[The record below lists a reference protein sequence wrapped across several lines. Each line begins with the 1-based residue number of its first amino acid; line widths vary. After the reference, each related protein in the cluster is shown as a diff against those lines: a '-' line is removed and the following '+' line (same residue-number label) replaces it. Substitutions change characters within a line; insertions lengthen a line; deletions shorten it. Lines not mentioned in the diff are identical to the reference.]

1 MHRPSPR
8 LRILTVVAA
17 LGVLAGCGID
27 EDVVAREA
35 AEAAAGPAETSTTT
49 APPEE
54 AGPSSPF
61 TVQLLPRGY
70 ERRVTGRGEAEP
82 DDDDIPVTV
91 LAPDGEPTG
100 PDVVFVEAVGADV
113 DPGFVPAD
121 DDAPWASLT
130 QPAEDDED
138 GRAVRVWGQEADEA
152 ELEAVADAA
161 ELPSRAGAAPVVEDP
176 PAGLEV
182 VCSIGLDGVLGR
194 TAMVPEDADGPVPGP
209 ASAHATVWTTEGS
222 TLVVMTLPGDT
233 LDPEAIVTESR
244 DPRRRVDEPRDAI
257 AEDVEVGDD
266 AGVVT
271 TTANPA
277 TGAVVRRELALET
290 TWGDILLVVSRGREV
305 LDTDILVAL
314 AESTT
319 EA

>member
-1 MHRPSPR
+1 T
-8 LRILTVVAA
+8 LAVVAA

-35 AEAAAGPAETSTTT
+35 AEAGPGPAEITT
-49 APPEE
+49 APTED

-61 TVQLLPRGY
+61 TVDLVPEGY
-70 ERRVTGRGEAEP
+70 ELRVTGVGEAEP
-82 DDDDIPVTV
+82 GADDIPVTV

-100 PDVVFVEAVGADV
+100 PGVVFVEAVGTDV
-113 DPGFVPAD
+113 DAGFVPAD
-121 DDAPWASLT
+121 DDHPWASLT
-130 QPAEDDED
+130 QPAEDDD
-138 GRAVRVWGQEADEA
+138 GGGAVRVWGREADEDELEDVADEA
-152 ELEAVADAA
+152 ELASE
-161 ELPSRAGAAPVVEDP
+161 AGAAPVVEEP
-176 PAGLEV
+176 PDGLEV
-182 VCSIGLDGVLGR
+182 VGSIGLDGVLGR
-194 TAMVPEDADGPVPGP
+194 AAMVPEDEDGPVPGP

-222 TLVVMTLPGDT
+222 TLVVMTLPGDA
-233 LDPEAIVTESR
+233 LDPAAVVTESR

-257 AEDVEVGDD
+257 AEDVTVGDT

-271 TTANPA
+271 TTADPA

-290 TWGDILLVVSRGREV
+290 TWGDVLLVVSRGAGT
-305 LDTDILVAL
+305 LDTDTLVAL